1 MYTYLHVLANRS
13 LLFLCNSYCFQ
24 VTLITYT
31 VTLIT
36 GKVTV
41 SAVTSERN
49 VVAVELRED
58 CAGICLQDLMTVKAT
73 QDESKV

>member
-1 MYTYLHVLANRS
+1 MYLHVLANRS
-13 LLFLCNSYCFQ
+13 LFKLFLCNSYCFQ

-49 VVAVELRED
+49 VFAVELRED
-58 CAGICLQDLMTVKAT
+58 CAGICLQDLMNVKAT
-73 QDESKV
+73 HDESKV